1 MMIIPKYSLILNS
14 YDYAIVK
21 GAKKEKTLKNS
32 DFKLHTLFIE
42 LGAPTSIV
50 WVPQVF
56 YSEDTGKL
64 SLQLFDNM

>member
-21 GAKKEKTLKNS
+21 GAKKEKTLKNR

-50 WVPQVF
+50 WMPLVF
-56 YSEDTGKL
+56 
-64 SLQLFDNM
+64 LF